1 MNGASD
7 YDFKSHHLSD
17 LKNAKENGS
26 PEEKRFLDLDVH
38 ISKSKVRLNFMI
50 YLET

>member
-26 PEEKRFLDLDVH
+26 PEEKRFLDIDVH
-38 ISKSKVRLNFMI
+38 ISKSKVRLDFMI
-50 YLET
+50 YL